1 MHHRTTIG
9 TFQKIIENE
18 KEAKDCTGANTPLSQ
33 KIKKNTP
40 LNVLVTNGLTPKCI
54 SKYMSL

>member
-1 MHHRTTIG
+1 MKKRL
-9 TFQKIIENE
+9 KIAQGQIPH
-18 KEAKDCTGANTPLSQ
+18 CHQ